1 MNVDDMILISIDD
14 HVVEP
19 PDMFKGRMPAKYAD
33 AAPRIVA
40 DEDGVESWVFEGA
53 PVSTTLGLN
62 AVVTWPNE
70 EWGFDPASMAEMR
83 PGSYDVHER
92 IRDMNRNGV
101 FQSVCFPTFVGFS
114 GKLFM
119 DTKDKDLALAT
130 VQAYNDWHIE
140 GWCGAYPGRFI
151 PNAIPAIWDAE
162 LLAGEV
168 HRVARKGCR
177 AITMPELPH
186 LLGLPS
192 YHTDWWDPF
201 WNAVSDEDFTV
212 NLHIGQGF
220 AAITTAPEAPIETLL
235 VLSTQVSVIA
245 AQDLLWGPVFRK
257 YPNVKVAWSEGGIGW
272 IPFFLDRCD
281 RTYINQTWA
290 GQDFGG
296 KLPSEVFRD
305 HSLAC
310 YVTDPSSLYNRERI
324 GMDII
329 AWEADYPHSDC
340 LWPDAPEQVMAE
352 LTAAGCN
359 DQEIEKITWQNT
371 ARFMRFDP
379 FAVIPKE
386 RATVGALRALD
397 PNVDTAVHSRAEW
410 KRMYAEK
417 QVASV

>member
-40 DEDGVESWVFEGA
+40 DQDGVESWVFEGA

-151 PNAIPAIWDAE
+151 PNAIPD
-162 LLAGEV
+162 
-168 HRVARKGCR
+168 R
-177 AITMPELPH
+177 
-186 LLGLPS
+186 S
-192 YHTDWWDPF
+192 
-201 WNAVSDEDFTV
+201 
-212 NLHIGQGF
+212 
-220 AAITTAPEAPIETLL
+220 
-235 VLSTQVSVIA
+235 
-245 AQDLLWGPVFRK
+245 
-257 YPNVKVAWSEGGIGW
+257 
-272 IPFFLDRCD
+272 IPR
-281 RTYINQTWA
+281 
-290 GQDFGG
+290 
-296 KLPSEVFRD
+296 
-305 HSLAC
+305 
-310 YVTDPSSLYNRERI
+310 
-324 GMDII
+324 
-329 AWEADYPHSDC
+329 
-340 LWPDAPEQVMAE
+340 
-352 LTAAGCN
+352 
-359 DQEIEKITWQNT
+359 
-371 ARFMRFDP
+371 
-379 FAVIPKE
+379 
-386 RATVGALRALD
+386 
-397 PNVDTAVHSRAEW
+397 
-410 KRMYAEK
+410 
-417 QVASV
+417 

>member
-1 MNVDDMILISIDD
+1 
-14 HVVEP
+14 
-19 PDMFKGRMPAKYAD
+19 
-33 AAPRIVA
+33 
-40 DEDGVESWVFEGA
+40 
-53 PVSTTLGLN
+53 
-62 AVVTWPNE
+62 
-70 EWGFDPASMAEMR
+70 
-83 PGSYDVHER
+83 
-92 IRDMNRNGV
+92 
-101 FQSVCFPTFVGFS
+101 
-114 GKLFM
+114 M

-168 HRVARKGCR
+168 HRVAKKGCR